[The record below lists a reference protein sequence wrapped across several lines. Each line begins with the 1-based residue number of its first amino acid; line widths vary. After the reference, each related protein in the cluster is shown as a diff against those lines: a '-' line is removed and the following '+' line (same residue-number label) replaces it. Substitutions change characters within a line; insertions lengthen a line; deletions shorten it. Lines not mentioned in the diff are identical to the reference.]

1 MTTML
6 SVHRPAAATAA
17 RLTVTAE
24 VSRTAITQVLM
35 RRAEAGLVQVQVRE
49 VDFAAVLHH
58 AATNGVD
65 AALIEYL
72 EAPALRT

>member
-6 SVHRPAAATAA
+6 GVHRPAAVTAA

-24 VSRTAITQVLM
+24 VSITAITQVLM
-35 RRAEAGLVQVQVRE
+35 RRAEAGLVQVRE

-65 AALIEYL
+65 AALVEYL